1 MSNEEKAKYLE
12 ANKRQG
18 ESDLLTEY
26 RIRKKQDLPISPAFK
41 EAVKSEL
48 TSSVES
54 TVQKVKNK
62 FSGVISAE
70 DLKRGA
76 KGIAVGAATLLG
88 PGKFAKAADIGLELA
103 FEAFMSSTAGD
114 IIQDDPSSLN
124 QEELLQKMESDRMTP
139 DLQRFSDLA
148 ATEARTRAEDARSLA
163 EREGVRGIA
172 KAGQR
177 KAQQRLKT
185 YESALQDYA
194 AEDAEG
200 FEGFALKRSNISD
213 EDEEG
218 EGLRITIRPGPDTG
232 SALR

>member
-1 MSNEEKAKYLE
+1 
-12 ANKRQG
+12 
-18 ESDLLTEY
+18 
-26 RIRKKQDLPISPAFK
+26 
-41 EAVKSEL
+41 
-48 TSSVES
+48 
-54 TVQKVKNK
+54 
-62 FSGVISAE
+62 
-70 DLKRGA
+70 
-76 KGIAVGAATLLG
+76 
-88 PGKFAKAADIGLELA
+88 
-103 FEAFMSSTAGD
+103 
-114 IIQDDPSSLN
+114 
-124 QEELLQKMESDRMTP
+124 MESDSITP
-139 DLQRFSDLA
+139 DMKQFSELA
-148 ATEARTRAEDARSLA
+148 ATEARTRAEGARAQA
-163 EREGVRGIA
+163 ERKGVRGMA